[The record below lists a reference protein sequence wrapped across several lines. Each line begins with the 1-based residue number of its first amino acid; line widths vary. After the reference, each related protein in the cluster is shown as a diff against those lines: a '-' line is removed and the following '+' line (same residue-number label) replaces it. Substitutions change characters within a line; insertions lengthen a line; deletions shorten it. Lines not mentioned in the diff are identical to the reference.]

1 MTNKLIFS
9 PIPLLLGGWMFTSSF
24 SSSTIQQ
31 SATPYSTQQQTVEI
45 EMPEPAKSFLRFGG
59 SAIAI
64 FGTSSLVFWEFK
76 V

>member
-1 MTNKLIFS
+1 MISKLIFA

-31 SATPYSTQQQTVEI
+31 SVTPYSTQQQTVEV

-59 SAIAI
+59 SA
-64 FGTSSLVFWEFK
+64 
-76 V
+76 